1 MANNAVSR
9 LRHFTVTT
17 LLVAISIAMGFTLF
31 RIWEVKQEVDGVSE
45 KLNLDYGPQTTLIY
59 DSKDRVIAS
68 LYKEH
73 RIPVMLEQMSD
84 PLIKAVISTED
95 KRFYEHNG
103 VDLKRI
109 SAAWLANLRRG
120 RIVQG
125 ASTITQQFV
134 RAA

>member
-1 MANNAVSR
+1 MATTAVSR
-9 LRHFTVTT
+9 FRHFTIST
-17 LLVAISIAMGFTLF
+17 LLVAVSIAMGVALF
-31 RIWEVKQEVDGVSE
+31 RIWEVKQEVDAFST

-59 DSKDRVIAS
+59 DSKGRVISS

-84 PLIKAVISTED
+84 PLVKAVIATED

-125 ASTITQQFV
+125 ASTIQ
-134 RAA
+134 